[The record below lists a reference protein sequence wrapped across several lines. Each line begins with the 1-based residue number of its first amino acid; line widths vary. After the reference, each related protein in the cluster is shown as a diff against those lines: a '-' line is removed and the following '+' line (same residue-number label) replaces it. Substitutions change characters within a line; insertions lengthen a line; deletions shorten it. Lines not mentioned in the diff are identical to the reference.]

1 MVRFCVLETK
11 IPNLVY
17 LNFQLSVQEPREHF
31 VSQITELLFL
41 FRRYFSHSL
50 YVTHVLQS
58 LPRVFQTSDCC
69 ATGFG
74 VDSTIL
80 PIHFP
85 ILFLREKVCCRK
97 WYSQGTKVFRGSHKN
112 FHLYKNNCQT
122 IPTYTS
128 CVSKSN
134 ELNFGLLFEV
144 LNQNFDDFPL
154 QVCIFFSL
162 RQTDMKII
170 ENQIRLPYVSTVLSF
185 FAH

>member
-1 MVRFCVLETK
+1 M
-11 IPNLVY
+11 
-17 LNFQLSVQEPREHF
+17 
-31 VSQITELLFL
+31 
-41 FRRYFSHSL
+41 
-50 YVTHVLQS
+50 
-58 LPRVFQTSDCC
+58 FQTSDCC

-74 VDSTIL
+74 IDSTIL
-80 PIHFP
+80 PNHFP

-154 QVCIFFSL
+154 QVFIFFL
-162 RQTDMKII
+162 ETNRH
-170 ENQIRLPYVSTVLSF
+170 ENNRASNPTAVCIDRFVILCALNVFLYFRTIAEIRDV
-185 FAH
+185 H